1 MFACLHVSTHAQQS
15 AHRSHF
21 SSLVSIEYSLQYI
34 NNKRSQLLNFSS
46 LRATFS
52 LFPNSTP
59 KTSRPST
66 LWRRS
71 SPPPVPKRPSPSLLA
86 SSISSPSLAAS
97 LVASPRHSVLLLVQL
112 RSPMTKRTERNRD
125 ILLEGF
131 TSVWDSSFR
140 NRQIVA
146 VPIPLEVHY
155 VLFPYFQ
162 VASEF
167 ISFSLGSM
175 STCDISKPRLIL
187 MGSVW

>member
-1 MFACLHVSTHAQQS
+1 
-15 AHRSHF
+15 
-21 SSLVSIEYSLQYI
+21 
-34 NNKRSQLLNFSS
+34 
-46 LRATFS
+46 
-52 LFPNSTP
+52 
-59 KTSRPST
+59 
-66 LWRRS
+66 
-71 SPPPVPKRPSPSLLA
+71 
-86 SSISSPSLAAS
+86 
-97 LVASPRHSVLLLVQL
+97 
-112 RSPMTKRTERNRD
+112 MTKRTERNRD